1 MASEILPVPGVRQ
14 EKEWWYDR
22 YFGTADAL
30 IRAGIVEE
38 RMLPGQPDRN
48 KVCVTLN
55 GKRGQQAGGPGYIQ
69 IRRTGK
75 NRFVVTKGLDQAE
88 RERRKAEQ
96 EAKEE
101 AGRAAQDEKARR
113 DALPL
118 YDAPQEAAQS
128 WARFFWSLFGWVQF
142 TEQTRDG
149 KQLGFSDKTL
159 KQITAAA
166 RDLYWLIHN
175 APVIDFNVTESEGVP
190 VGKGWRL
197 LDGGRTPNPPDPKEL
212 R

>member
-14 EKEWWYDR
+14 EKKCRYDR

-30 IRAGIVEE
+30 IQAGIVEE
-38 RMLPGQPDRN
+38 HMLPGQPGRN

-69 IRRTGK
+69 IQRTGK

-88 RERRKAEQ
+88 QERRTAERD
-96 EAKEE
+96 AKEE
-101 AGRAAQDEKARR
+101 AERAAREEKARR

-118 YDAPQEAAQS
+118 YDAPQEAAQV
-128 WARFFWSLFGWVQF
+128 WARFFWSLYGWVQF
-142 TEQTRDG
+142 REQTRDG

-166 RDLYWLIHN
+166 RDLYWLIRN
-175 APVIDFNVTESEGVP
+175 APVIEFNAPESEGVP

-197 LDGGRTPNPPDPKEL
+197 LDGGRTPNQPDPKEF